1 MIQIINRDDKVIVT
15 GIPEKGI
22 FPAKALRFEEP
33 SPGRASL
40 YNTWEKEYI
49 FKNQRVEV
57 LQNENGDAL
66 IGQGQSIEQATAII
80 IEQAQTQRSTYLW
93 AEENGDLRDNSSQWS
108 HGNGAAKTNNAMV
121 ILRDGHLS
129 AMGLNV
135 DTAPQSTCVVLI
147 LINDKVGGY
156 VVLEAGQRHVVH
168 VFDRPVAVK
177 KGDRARFYT
186 YLGGKAKIG
195 TVNAEITE

>member
-1 MIQIINRDDKVIVT
+1 MIKIKQRD
-15 GIPEKGI
+15 
-22 FPAKALRFEEP
+22 
-33 SPGRASL
+33 
-40 YNTWEKEYI
+40 NW
-49 FKNQRVEV
+49 
-57 LQNENGDAL
+57 
-66 IGQGQSIEQATAII
+66 II
-80 IEQAQTQRSTYLW
+80 IEGKGFFPREALEFRQVDGRIRIFDTWNNKRLTEDMRPEMLLGEDGKQFLAEEDTIEEAIIAKLPEPASAVRVFNLW

-121 ILRDGHLS
+121 ILRDGHLA